1 MNQPTK
7 TQLQIGVL
15 AAGAWGTALAANWAQ
30 RHQVTIWAREPEV
43 VESINATHIN
53 GRFLPDIL
61 LPEALKA
68 TADLAALKGSD
79 VLVLATPVAALRVTL
94 LALQSLYA
102 GQILPPLVW
111 VCKGFEPETGLL
123 PHQVVRDVLGDV
135 PAAALSGPSFAQEVA
150 KGLPTAVTLGSA
162 NLALAEQLADWL
174 HTSNL
179 RLYASGD
186 VVGVEVGGAVKNV
199 LAIATGISDGLSL
212 GHNARAALMTRGLAE
227 IARLCERLGG
237 QRETLMGLAG
247 LGDLILTCT
256 GDLSRN
262 RQVGLA
268 LGAGKTLQE
277 TLESLGHVA
286 EGVGTAREVA
296 RLSVDLSV
304 EMPIAR
310 AVAAVIAGELAAR
323 DAVTQLMSRAQR
335 PEN

>member
-1 MNQPTK
+1 MNQATEK
-7 TQLQIGVL
+7 QRQIGVI

-53 GRFLPDIL
+53 SRFLPDIL

-68 TADLAALKGSD
+68 TNDLVALLGSD
-79 VLVLATPVAALRVTL
+79 VLVLATPVAALRSTL
-94 LALQSLYA
+94 QTLQNLYA
-102 GQILPPLVW
+102 GKALPPLVW
-111 VCKGFEPETGLL
+111 VCKGFEPQTGLL
-123 PHQVVRDVLGDV
+123 PHQVVREVLGDV

-227 IARLCERLGG
+227 IGRLCERLGG
-237 QRETLMGLAG
+237 HRETLTGLAG

-277 TLESLGHVA
+277 TLDALGHVA

-296 RLSVDLSV
+296 RLSVNLPVD
-304 EMPIAR
+304 MPIAR
-310 AVAAVIAGELAAR
+310 AVAAVIAGELAAK
-323 DAVTQLMSRAQR
+323 DAVTELMSRAQR
-335 PEN
+335 PE

>member
-1 MNQPTK
+1 MSQTTSTGLK
-7 TQLQIGVL
+7 LGVL

-43 VESINATHIN
+43 VAAINADHIN
-53 GRFLPDIL
+53 HRFLPNIA
-61 LPEALKA
+61 LPPALRA
-68 TADLAALKGSD
+68 TGELADVQGAD
-79 VLVLATPVAALRVTL
+79 VLVLATPVAGLRVTL
-94 LALQSLYA
+94 EALKTRYGA
-102 GQILPPLVW
+102 MPLPPLVW
-111 VCKGFEPETGLL
+111 VCKGFEPQTGLL
-123 PHQVVRDVLGDV
+123 PHQVVRAVLGDV

-150 KGLPTAVTLGSA
+150 KGLPTAVTLGA
-162 NLALAEQLADWL
+162 ADLALAERLAERL
-174 HTSNL
+174 HTPSL

-199 LAIATGISDGLSL
+199 LAIATGIADGLSL

-227 IARLCERLGG
+227 IGRLCERLGG

-268 LGAGKTLQE
+268 LGAGKTLEE

-296 RLSVDLSV
+296 RLASELQVD
-304 EMPIAR
+304 MPIAQV
-310 AVAAVIAGELAAR
+310 VAAVIRGELKAR
-323 DAVTQLMSRAQR
+323 DAVGQLMNRAQR
-335 PEN
+335 AE

>member
-1 MNQPTK
+1 MNQRTPASLK
-7 TQLQIGVL
+7 LGVL

-30 RHQVTIWAREPEV
+30 RHQVTIWAREPDV
-43 VESINATHIN
+43 VADINTDHVN
-53 GRFLPDIL
+53 HRFLPSIR
-61 LPEALKA
+61 LP
-68 TADLAALKGSD
+68 AALRATSALTDLQGAD
-79 VLVLATPVAALRVTL
+79 VLILATPVAGLRVTL
-94 LALQSLYA
+94 EAIKTLYGGA
-102 GQILPPLVW
+102 PLPPLVW
-111 VCKGFEPETGLL
+111 VCKGFEPQSGLL

-150 KGLPTAVTLGSA
+150 NGLPTAVTLGA
-162 NLALAEQLADWL
+162 RDLALAERLAVCL
-174 HTSNL
+174 HTPSL

-199 LAIATGISDGLSL
+199 LAIATGIADGLAL

-227 IARLCERLGG
+227 IGRLCERLGG

-268 LGAGKTLQE
+268 LGTGKTLPE
-277 TLESLGHVA
+277 TLASLGHVA

-296 RLSVDLSV
+296 RLASELQVD
-304 EMPIAR
+304 MPIAQ
-310 AVAAVIAGELAAR
+310 AVAAVIRGELKAR
-323 DAVTQLMSRAQR
+323 DAVAQLMNRAQR
-335 PEN
+335 AE

>member
-1 MNQPTK
+1 MSQATEI
-7 TQLQIGVL
+7 QRRIGVL

-43 VESINATHIN
+43 VESINTAHVN
-53 GRFLPDIL
+53 QRFLPDIL
-61 LPEALKA
+61 LPVSLKA
-68 TADLAALKGSD
+68 TGDLAALLDSD
-79 VLVLATPVAALRVTL
+79 VLVLATPVAGLRSTL
-94 LALQSLYA
+94 VALQSLAA
-102 GQILPPLVW
+102 GKALPPLVW
-111 VCKGFEPETGLL
+111 VCKGFEPQTGLL
-123 PHQVVRDVLGDV
+123 PHQVIRDVLGDV

-162 NLALAEQLADWL
+162 NLALAEKLADWL

-237 QRETLMGLAG
+237 QRETLTGLAG

-268 LGAGKTLQE
+268 LGSGKTLQE
-277 TLESLGHVA
+277 TLDALGHVA

-296 RLSVDLSV
+296 RLSVDLAV
-304 EMPIAR
+304 DMPIAR
-310 AVAAVIAGELAAR
+310 AVAAVIAGELAAK

-335 PEN
+335 PE

>member
-1 MNQPTK
+1 MSQTTSTGLK
-7 TQLQIGVL
+7 LGVL

-43 VESINATHIN
+43 VAAINADHIN
-53 GRFLPDIL
+53 HRFLPNIA
-61 LPEALKA
+61 LPPALRA
-68 TADLAALKGSD
+68 TGELADVQGAD
-79 VLVLATPVAALRVTL
+79 VLVLATPVAGLRVTL
-94 LALQSLYA
+94 EALKTRYGA
-102 GQILPPLVW
+102 MPLPPLVW
-111 VCKGFEPETGLL
+111 VCKGFEPQTGLL
-123 PHQVVRDVLGDV
+123 PHQVVRAVLGDV

-150 KGLPTAVTLGSA
+150 KGLPTAVTLGA
-162 NLALAEQLADWL
+162 ADLALAERLAERL
-174 HTSNL
+174 HTPSL

-199 LAIATGISDGLSL
+199 LAIATGIADGLSL

-227 IARLCERLGG
+227 IGRLCERLGG

-268 LGAGKTLQE
+268 LGAGKTLEE
-277 TLESLGHVA
+277 TLDSLGHVA

-296 RLSVDLSV
+296 RLATELQVD
-304 EMPIAR
+304 MPIAQ
-310 AVAAVIAGELAAR
+310 AVAAVIRGDLKAR
-323 DAVTQLMSRAQR
+323 DAVGQLMNRAQR
-335 PEN
+335 AE

>member
-1 MNQPTK
+1 MCWVMCLQP
-7 TQLQIGVL
+7 L
-15 AAGAWGTALAANWAQ
+15 
-30 RHQVTIWAREPEV
+30 
-43 VESINATHIN
+43 
-53 GRFLPDIL
+53 
-61 LPEALKA
+61 
-68 TADLAALKGSD
+68 
-79 VLVLATPVAALRVTL
+79 
-94 LALQSLYA
+94 
-102 GQILPPLVW
+102 
-111 VCKGFEPETGLL
+111 
-123 PHQVVRDVLGDV
+123 
-135 PAAALSGPSFAQEVA
+135 LSGPSFAQEVA

-186 VVGVEVGGAVKNV
+186 VWWGLKSVARLRMYWQLP
-199 LAIATGISDGLSL
+199 LAFQMVLSL

-277 TLESLGHVA
+277 TLDALGHVA

-296 RLSVDLSV
+296 RLSVDLPV

-310 AVAAVIAGELAAR
+310 WP
-323 DAVTQLMSRAQR
+323 Q
-335 PEN
+335 

>member
-1 MNQPTK
+1 MSQTTPTGLK
-7 TQLQIGVL
+7 LGVL

-43 VESINATHIN
+43 VAAINADHIN
-53 GRFLPDIL
+53 HRFLPNIA
-61 LPEALKA
+61 LPPALRA
-68 TADLAALKGSD
+68 TGELADVQGAD
-79 VLVLATPVAALRVTL
+79 VLVLATPVAGLRVTL
-94 LALQSLYA
+94 EALKTRYGA
-102 GQILPPLVW
+102 MPLPPLVW
-111 VCKGFEPETGLL
+111 VCKGFEPQTGLL
-123 PHQVVRDVLGDV
+123 PHQVVRAVLGDV

-150 KGLPTAVTLGSA
+150 KGLPTAVTLGA
-162 NLALAEQLADWL
+162 ADLALAERLAERL
-174 HTSNL
+174 HTPSL

-199 LAIATGISDGLSL
+199 LAIATGIADGLSL

-227 IARLCERLGG
+227 IGRLCERLGG

-268 LGAGKTLQE
+268 LGAGKTLEE
-277 TLESLGHVA
+277 TLDSLGHVA

-296 RLSVDLSV
+296 RLATELQVD
-304 EMPIAR
+304 MPIAQ
-310 AVAAVIAGELAAR
+310 AVAAVIRGDLKAR
-323 DAVTQLMSRAQR
+323 DAVGQLMNRAQR
-335 PEN
+335 AE

>member
-1 MNQPTK
+1 MLTGQK
-7 TQLQIGVL
+7 LAVL

-43 VESINATHIN
+43 VADINTDHIN
-53 GRFLPDIL
+53 HRFLPNIP
-61 LPEALKA
+61 LPLALRA
-68 TADLAALKGSD
+68 TGDLAEVQGAD
-79 VLVLATPVAALRVTL
+79 VLVLATPVAGLRVTL
-94 LALQSLYA
+94 EALKARYGA
-102 GQILPPLVW
+102 MPLPPLVW
-111 VCKGFEPETGLL
+111 VCKGFEPRTGLL
-123 PHQVVRDVLGDV
+123 PHQVVRDVLGGV

-150 KGLPTAVTLGSA
+150 KGLPAAVTLGSA
-162 NLALAEQLADWL
+162 DLALAERLAESL
-174 HTSNL
+174 HTPSL

-199 LAIATGISDGLSL
+199 LAIATGIADGLGL

-227 IARLCERLGG
+227 IGRLCERLGG

-268 LGAGKTLQE
+268 LGSGKTLEE

-296 RLSVDLSV
+296 RLATELQVD
-304 EMPIAR
+304 MPIAQ
-310 AVAAVIAGELAAR
+310 AVAAVIRGDLKAR
-323 DAVTQLMSRAQR
+323 DAVGQLMNRAQR
-335 PEN
+335 AE

>member
-1 MNQPTK
+1 MSQTTSTGLK
-7 TQLQIGVL
+7 LGVL

-43 VESINATHIN
+43 VAAINADHIN
-53 GRFLPDIL
+53 HRFLPNIA
-61 LPEALKA
+61 LPPALRA
-68 TADLAALKGSD
+68 TGELADVQGTD
-79 VLVLATPVAALRVTL
+79 VLVLATPVAGLRVTL
-94 LALQSLYA
+94 EALKTRYGA
-102 GQILPPLVW
+102 MPLPPLVW
-111 VCKGFEPETGLL
+111 VCKGFEPQTGLL
-123 PHQVVRDVLGDV
+123 PHQVVRAVLGDV

-150 KGLPTAVTLGSA
+150 KGLPTAVTLGA
-162 NLALAEQLADWL
+162 ADLALAERLAERL
-174 HTSNL
+174 HTPSL

-199 LAIATGISDGLSL
+199 LAIATGIADGLSL

-227 IARLCERLGG
+227 IGRLCERLGG

-268 LGAGKTLQE
+268 LGAGKTLEE
-277 TLESLGHVA
+277 TLDSLGHVA

-296 RLSVDLSV
+296 RLATELQVD
-304 EMPIAR
+304 MPIAQ
-310 AVAAVIAGELAAR
+310 AVAAVIRGDLKAR
-323 DAVTQLMSRAQR
+323 DAVGQLMNRAQR
-335 PEN
+335 AE

>member
-1 MNQPTK
+1 MTHAGCLK
-7 TQLQIGVL
+7 VGVL

-30 RHQVTIWAREPEV
+30 RHQVRIWAREPEV
-43 VESINATHIN
+43 VESINRDHVN
-53 GRFLPDIL
+53 HRFLPGIT
-61 LPEALKA
+61 LPDDLKA
-68 TADLAALKGSD
+68 TADMATLLGSD

-94 LALQSLYA
+94 EALKALYA
-102 GQILPPLVW
+102 GQTLPPLVW
-111 VCKGFEPETGLL
+111 VCKGFEPKSGLL
-123 PHQVVRDVLGDV
+123 PHQVVREVLGDA

-150 KGLPTAVTLGSA
+150 RHMPTAVTLGSSD
-162 NLALAEQLADWL
+162 LAMAERLADWL
-174 HTSNL
+174 HTQNL

-212 GHNARAALMTRGLAE
+212 GHNARAALMTRGIAE
-227 IARLCERLGG
+227 IGRLCERLGG
-237 QRETLMGLAG
+237 QRETLMGLSG

-268 LGAGKTLQE
+268 LGQGKTLEQ
-277 TLESLGHVA
+277 TLEALGHVA

-296 RLSVDLSV
+296 RLSRELSV
-304 EMPIAR
+304 DMPIAQ
-310 AVAAVIAGELAAR
+310 AVAAVIAGDLKAA

-335 PEN
+335 AE

>member
-1 MNQPTK
+1 MNQATEK
-7 TQLQIGVL
+7 QRQIGVI

-53 GRFLPDIL
+53 SRFLPDIL

-68 TADLAALKGSD
+68 TNDLAALQGSD
-79 VLVLATPVAALRVTL
+79 VLVLATPVAALRSTL
-94 LALQSLYA
+94 QTLQNLYA
-102 GQILPPLVW
+102 GKALPPLVW
-111 VCKGFEPETGLL
+111 VCKGFEPQTGLL
-123 PHQVVRDVLGDV
+123 PHQVVREVLDDV

-227 IARLCERLGG
+227 IGRLCERLGG
-237 QRETLMGLAG
+237 HRETLTGLAG

-277 TLESLGHVA
+277 TLDALGHVA

-296 RLSVDLSV
+296 RLSVNLPV

-310 AVAAVIAGELAAR
+310 AVAAVIAGELAAK

-335 PEN
+335 PE

>member
-1 MNQPTK
+1 M
-7 TQLQIGVL
+7 TQATEIQLRIGVL

-30 RHQVTIWAREPEV
+30 RHAVTLWAREPEV
-43 VESINATHIN
+43 VESINTAHVN
-53 GRFLPDIL
+53 QRFLPNIR
-61 LPEALKA
+61 LPDSLQA
-68 TADLAALKGSD
+68 TAELAGIVGSD
-79 VLVLATPVAALRVTL
+79 VLVLATPVAGLRST
-94 LALQSLYA
+94 LQSLQALYA
-102 GQILPPLVW
+102 GKALPPLVW
-111 VCKGFEPETGLL
+111 VCKGFEPKTGLL

-150 KGLPTAVTLGSA
+150 KGLPTAVTLGSSD
-162 NLALAEQLADWL
+162 LGLAEKLAAWL
-174 HTSNL
+174 HTPNL
-179 RLYASGD
+179 RLYASAD

-237 QRETLMGLAG
+237 QRETLTGLAG

-268 LGAGKTLQE
+268 LGGGKTLQE
-277 TLESLGHVA
+277 TLDALGHVA

-296 RLSVDLSV
+296 RLSVELSV
-304 EMPIAR
+304 DMPIAR
-310 AVAAVIAGELAAR
+310 AVAAVIAGDLAAK
-323 DAVTQLMSRAQR
+323 DAVVQLMSRAQR
-335 PEN
+335 AE

>member
-1 MNQPTK
+1 MSQTTSTGLK
-7 TQLQIGVL
+7 LGVL

-43 VESINATHIN
+43 VAAINADHIN
-53 GRFLPDIL
+53 HRFLPNIA
-61 LPEALKA
+61 LPPALRA
-68 TADLAALKGSD
+68 TGELADVQGAD
-79 VLVLATPVAALRVTL
+79 VLVLATPVAGLRVTL
-94 LALQSLYA
+94 EALKTRYGA
-102 GQILPPLVW
+102 MPLPPLVW
-111 VCKGFEPETGLL
+111 VCKGFEPQTGLL
-123 PHQVVRDVLGDV
+123 PHQVVRAVLGDV

-150 KGLPTAVTLGSA
+150 KGLPTAVTLGA
-162 NLALAEQLADWL
+162 ADLALAERLAERL
-174 HTSNL
+174 HTPSL

-199 LAIATGISDGLSL
+199 LAIATGIADGLSL

-227 IARLCERLGG
+227 IGRLCERLGG

-268 LGAGKTLQE
+268 LGAGKTLEE

-296 RLSVDLSV
+296 RLASELQVD
-304 EMPIAR
+304 MPIAQ
-310 AVAAVIAGELAAR
+310 AVAAVIRGELKAR
-323 DAVTQLMSRAQR
+323 DAVGQLMNRAQR
-335 PEN
+335 AE

>member
-1 MNQPTK
+1 MSQTTSTGLK
-7 TQLQIGVL
+7 LGVL

-43 VESINATHIN
+43 VAAINADHIN
-53 GRFLPDIL
+53 HRFLPNIA
-61 LPEALKA
+61 LPPALRA
-68 TADLAALKGSD
+68 TGELADVQGAD
-79 VLVLATPVAALRVTL
+79 VLVLATPVAGLRVTL
-94 LALQSLYA
+94 EALKTRYGA
-102 GQILPPLVW
+102 MPLPPLVW
-111 VCKGFEPETGLL
+111 VCKGFEPQTGLL
-123 PHQVVRDVLGDV
+123 PHQVVRAVLGDV

-150 KGLPTAVTLGSA
+150 KGLPTAVTLGA
-162 NLALAEQLADWL
+162 ADLALAERLAERL
-174 HTSNL
+174 HTPSL

-199 LAIATGISDGLSL
+199 LAIATGIADGLSL

-227 IARLCERLGG
+227 IGRLCERLGG

-268 LGAGKTLQE
+268 LGAGKTLEE

-296 RLSVDLSV
+296 RLATELQVD
-304 EMPIAR
+304 MPIAQ
-310 AVAAVIAGELAAR
+310 AVAAVIRGDLKAR
-323 DAVTQLMSRAQR
+323 DAVGQLMNRAQR
-335 PEN
+335 AE

>member
-1 MNQPTK
+1 MSQTTSTGLK
-7 TQLQIGVL
+7 LGVL

-43 VESINATHIN
+43 VAAINADHIN
-53 GRFLPDIL
+53 HRFLPNIA
-61 LPEALKA
+61 LPPALRA
-68 TADLAALKGSD
+68 TGELADVQGTD
-79 VLVLATPVAALRVTL
+79 VLVLATPVAGLRVTL
-94 LALQSLYA
+94 EALKTRYGA
-102 GQILPPLVW
+102 MPLPPLVW
-111 VCKGFEPETGLL
+111 VCKGFEPQTGLL
-123 PHQVVRDVLGDV
+123 PHQVVRAVLGDV

-150 KGLPTAVTLGSA
+150 KGLPTAVTLGA
-162 NLALAEQLADWL
+162 ADLALAERLAERL
-174 HTSNL
+174 HTPSL

-199 LAIATGISDGLSL
+199 LAIATGIADGLSL

-227 IARLCERLGG
+227 IGRLCERLGG

-268 LGAGKTLQE
+268 LGAGKTLEE

-296 RLSVDLSV
+296 RLATELQVD
-304 EMPIAR
+304 MPIAQ
-310 AVAAVIAGELAAR
+310 AVAAVIRGDLKAR
-323 DAVTQLMSRAQR
+323 DAVGQLMNRAQR
-335 PEN
+335 AE

>member
-1 MNQPTK
+1 MSQATEI
-7 TQLQIGVL
+7 QRRIGVL

-30 RHQVTIWAREPEV
+30 RNQVTIWAREPEV
-43 VESINATHIN
+43 VESINTAHVN
-53 GRFLPDIL
+53 QRFLPDIL
-61 LPEALKA
+61 LPVSLKA
-68 TADLAALKGSD
+68 TGDLAVLLDSD
-79 VLVLATPVAALRVTL
+79 VLVLATPVAGLRSTL
-94 LALQSLYA
+94 VALQSLAA
-102 GQILPPLVW
+102 GKALPPLVW
-111 VCKGFEPETGLL
+111 VCKGFEPQTGLL
-123 PHQVVRDVLGDV
+123 PHQVIRDVLGDV

-162 NLALAEQLADWL
+162 NLALAEKLADWL

-237 QRETLMGLAG
+237 QRETLTGLAG

-268 LGAGKTLQE
+268 LGSGKTLQE
-277 TLESLGHVA
+277 TLDALGHVA

-296 RLSVDLSV
+296 RLSVDLAV
-304 EMPIAR
+304 DMPIAR
-310 AVAAVIAGELAAR
+310 AVAAVIAGELAAK

-335 PEN
+335 PE

>member
-1 MNQPTK
+1 MSQTTSTGLK
-7 TQLQIGVL
+7 LGVL

-43 VESINATHIN
+43 VAAINADHIN
-53 GRFLPDIL
+53 HRFLPNIA
-61 LPEALKA
+61 LPPALRA
-68 TADLAALKGSD
+68 TGELADVQGTD
-79 VLVLATPVAALRVTL
+79 VLVLATPVAGLRVTL
-94 LALQSLYA
+94 EALKTRYGA
-102 GQILPPLVW
+102 MPLPPLVW
-111 VCKGFEPETGLL
+111 VCKGFEPQTGLL
-123 PHQVVRDVLGDV
+123 PHQVVRAVLGDV

-150 KGLPTAVTLGSA
+150 KGLPTAVTLGA
-162 NLALAEQLADWL
+162 ADLALAERLAERL
-174 HTSNL
+174 HTPSL

-199 LAIATGISDGLSL
+199 LAIATGIADGLSL

-227 IARLCERLGG
+227 IGRLCERLGG

-268 LGAGKTLQE
+268 LGAGKTLEE

-296 RLSVDLSV
+296 RLATELQVD
-304 EMPIAR
+304 MPIAQV
-310 AVAAVIAGELAAR
+310 VAAVIRGELKAR
-323 DAVTQLMSRAQR
+323 DAVGQLMNRAQR
-335 PEN
+335 AE